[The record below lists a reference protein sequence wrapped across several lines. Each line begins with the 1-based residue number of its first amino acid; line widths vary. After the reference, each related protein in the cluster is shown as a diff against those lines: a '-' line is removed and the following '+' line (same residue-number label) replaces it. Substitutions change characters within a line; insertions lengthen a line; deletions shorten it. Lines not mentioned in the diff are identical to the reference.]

1 MMKMKTLAVVLLA
14 VVLLSLLTSGYGY
27 LKNVQL
33 LLTGDLE
40 ADTPVTVHFEY
51 EKDLI
56 IVRANI
62 GGESGLFL
70 LDTAAFDSKIE
81 RSFAQSLNLSPLT
94 TKKVTT
100 AQGVD
105 GEVSVTQ
112 IPEFALGQAR
122 FTKTSAGLLAF
133 GDTSA
138 TQCIAPQGL
147 IGANL
152 MSRGYWKIDYQ
163 AQTLSISEHPLAIPD
178 NATKIDFKHPTLSA
192 VPAIQLKIAGL
203 EVGGVLFDTG
213 FNGGLVLPRNLAD
226 RFDADVAMNIVDQS
240 TSGIFGT
247 NQDEIV
253 VKQLDV
259 EIGASTATI
268 PVEFSS
274 LDKALLGNDVLE
286 HFDVYLDYQQ
296 DAIYLTQRTEV
307 EVDSPR
313 SFVVG
318 ITDNNE
324 WVVNR
329 ALTSHPFKIGD
340 RIRSINGKKP
350 NDLYSDFCD
359 YFLNLDLLLGNNSL
373 TLETTTGK
381 IIEIKQ

>member
-1 MMKMKTLAVVLLA
+1 MTKMKILTAIFMSLLA
-14 VVLLSLLTSGYGY
+14 SGCGY

-33 LLTGDLE
+33 LMTGDLE
-40 ADTPVTVHFEY
+40 SDTPTTIPFDY
-51 EKDLI
+51 KKDLI
-56 IVRANI
+56 IVQATI
-62 GGESGLFL
+62 DDKSGQFL

-81 RSFAQSLNLSPLT
+81 RSFAQSLNLSPLA

-112 IPEFALGQAR
+112 IPEFVLGLAR
-122 FTKTSAGLLAF
+122 FTKTSAGILAF

-152 MSRGYWKIDYQ
+152 MRRGYWKIDYQ
-163 AQTLSISEHPLAIPD
+163 AQALTISEHPLALPD
-178 NATKIDFKHPTLSA
+178 NVTKIDFKHSTLSA
-192 VPAIQLKIAGL
+192 VPAIQLKVAGL
-203 EVGGVLFDTG
+203 EVSGVLFDTG

-226 RFDADVAMNIVDQS
+226 RFDANVAMNIVDLS

-247 NQDEIV
+247 NADDII
-253 VKQLDV
+253 VKQLEV
-259 EIGASTATI
+259 EIGASTMMI

-274 LDKALLGNDVLE
+274 LDKALIGNDVLE

-296 DAIYLTQRTEV
+296 DAIYLVQRTGV

-313 SFVVG
+313 DFLVG

-350 NDLYSDFCD
+350 NDIYSDFCD
-359 YFLNLDLLLGNNSL
+359 YFLHLDRLLANDTL
-373 TLETTTGK
+373 TLETTQGE
-381 IIEIKQ
+381 IIEVKQ

>member
-1 MMKMKTLAVVLLA
+1 MTKIKALTVVF
-14 VVLLSLLTSGYGY
+14 LSLLASGCGY

-33 LLTGDLE
+33 LMTGELE
-40 ADTPVTVHFEY
+40 ADKPTTLPFDYT
-51 EKDLI
+51 KDLI
-56 IVRANI
+56 IVQATVNGKPGR
-62 GGESGLFL
+62 FL

-81 RSFAQSLNLSPLT
+81 RSFATALQLNPVT

-112 IPEFALGQAR
+112 IPEFMLGQAR
-122 FTKTSAGLLAF
+122 FTNTSAGILTF
-133 GDTSA
+133 GDSSA
-138 TQCIAPQGL
+138 TQCIAPEGL

-152 MSRGYWKIDYQ
+152 MRRGYWKIDYQ
-163 AQTLSISEHPLAIPD
+163 AQTLAISEQPLAIPTQ
-178 NATKIDFKHPTLSA
+178 ATKIDFKHPALSA
-192 VPAIQLKIAGL
+192 VPAIKLKVAGL
-203 EVGGVLFDTG
+203 EVSGVLFDTG
-213 FNGGLVLPRNLAD
+213 FNGGVVLPRNLAD

-247 NQDEIV
+247 NQDDII

-296 DAIYLTQRTEV
+296 DAIYLTQRTEIA
-307 EVDSPR
+307 VDSPR

-318 ITDNNE
+318 IADNNQ

-359 YFLNLDLLLGNNSL
+359 YFLHLDRLLSNDSL
-373 TLETTTGK
+373 TLETTNGEK
-381 IIEIKQ
+381 IEIKQ

>member
-1 MMKMKTLAVVLLA
+1 MTTLKTLAVL
-14 VVLLSLLTSGYGY
+14 LLSLLIFGCGYS
-27 LKNVQL
+27 KNVQL

-40 ADTPVTVHFEY
+40 ADKPTTIPFDY
-51 EKDLI
+51 KKDLI
-56 IVRANI
+56 IVQGTI
-62 GGESGLFL
+62 GKKPGQFL

-81 RSFAQSLNLSPLT
+81 RSFATALRLNPVT

-100 AQGVD
+100 AQDVD

-112 IPEFALGQAR
+112 IPEFVLGQAK
-122 FTKTSAGLLAF
+122 FTKTSAGILTF

-163 AQTLSISEHPLAIPD
+163 AQTLSISEHPLALPD
-178 NATKIDFKHPTLSA
+178 NVTKLDFKHPTLSA
-192 VPAIQLKIAGL
+192 VPAIKLKVAGL
-203 EVGGVLFDTG
+203 EVSGVLFDTG
-213 FNGGLVLPRNLAD
+213 YNGGLVLPRNLAD
-226 RFDADVAMNIVDQS
+226 RFDSSSSMNILDQS

-247 NQDEIV
+247 NQDDIV

-259 EIGASTATI
+259 EIGAATMSI

-274 LDKALLGNDVLE
+274 LDKALLGNDILE

-296 DAIYLTQRTEV
+296 DAIYVLQRTEV

-318 ITDNNE
+318 IATNNE

-329 ALTSHPFKIGD
+329 ALASHPFKLGD
-340 RIRSINGKKP
+340 RIRTINGKKP
-350 NDLYSDFCD
+350 NDLYTDFCD
-359 YFLNLDLLLGNNSL
+359 YFLNLDRLLGSDNL
-373 TLETTTGK
+373 TLETTKGE
-381 IIEIKQ
+381 IIELKQ

>member
-1 MMKMKTLAVVLLA
+1 MVAATL
-14 VVLLSLLTSGYGY
+14 TFDY
-27 LKNVQL
+27 K
-33 LLTGDLE
+33 
-40 ADTPVTVHFEY
+40 
-51 EKDLI
+51 KDLI
-56 IVRANI
+56 IVQATV
-62 GGESGLFL
+62 GAKPGQFL

-81 RSFAQSLNLSPLT
+81 RSFATALSLNPVT

-112 IPEFALGQAR
+112 IPEFVLGQAK
-122 FTKTSAGLLAF
+122 FTKTSAGILTF

-163 AQTLSISEHPLAIPD
+163 AQTLSISEHPLALPD
-178 NATKIDFKHPTLSA
+178 NVTKLDFKHPTLSA
-192 VPAIQLKIAGL
+192 VPAIKLKVAGL
-203 EVGGVLFDTG
+203 EVSDVLFDTG
-213 FNGGLVLPRNLAD
+213 YNGGLVLPRNLAD
-226 RFDADVAMNIVDQS
+226 RFDSSSSMNILDQS

-247 NQDEIV
+247 KQDDIV

-259 EIGASTATI
+259 EIGAASMRI

-274 LDKALLGNDVLE
+274 LDKALLGNDILE

-296 DAIYLTQRTEV
+296 DAIYLLQRTEV

-313 SFVVG
+313 PFVVG
-318 ITDNNE
+318 IATNNE

-329 ALTSHPFKIGD
+329 ALASHPFKLGD
-340 RIRSINGKKP
+340 RIRTINGKKP
-350 NDLYSDFCD
+350 NDLYTDFCD
-359 YFLNLDLLLGNNSL
+359 YFLNLDRLLGSD
-373 TLETTTGK
+373 TLKIETIEGE
-381 IIEIKQ
+381 IIEIRQ